1 MTRYLIVWA
10 AFVATTSYAFVTR
23 IDSTFSSM
31 RLHSS
36 PQSQPDGRSA
46 VSYNALNNMPPPLP
60 PGFAPPGGELA
71 RPPQQQ
77 PWQPPQ
83 EQQVWQQQA
92 PPQRA
97 GPLNPDDNW
106 RRPLQVDNYQYRT
119 VQGNSRKTFNTMGGR
134 NEVEF
139 STDGR
144 ELYTDMEVWQGPD
157 NTPQTMKWYAQDGN
171 HRIRATV
178 TSTQYH
184 SIETRNRGTLEFPMN
199 VQMQPQAPGSPTKQ
213 QHQPFHGTNSVP
225 AVEFRPIPSH
235 EDRMA
240 KRDPSRGT
248 TIQGDGSVKT
258 YPIDPYTSSVQ
269 VLLDGQGF
277 PVYARIELLQGPDCV
292 KILGELYNDGLQNGG
307 EPVRTVLETPGYGST
322 LRVVNTGPME
332 YPIICTVAP
341 ASYGEPVNNYQQQ
354 QSVFDSNG
362 RYIGY

>member
-1 MTRYLIVWA
+1 MTRFLLLWA
-10 AFVATTSYAFVTR
+10 AAVTTSHALVMRNRAT
-23 IDSTFSSM
+23 SSSM
-31 RLHSS
+31 RLYSS
-36 PQSQPDGRSA
+36 PQSQPDGRPA
-46 VSYNALNNMPPPLP
+46 VGYNEAMPPPD
-60 PGFAPPGGELA
+60 FAPQAGDLA
-71 RPPQQQ
+71 RPQQQQQ
-77 PWQPPQ
+77 PWQQ
-83 EQQVWQQQA
+83 S

-106 RRPLQVDNYQYRT
+106 RRPLQVDSYQYRT

-134 NEVEF
+134 NEIEF

-144 ELYTDMEVWQGPD
+144 ELHTDMQVWQGPD

-178 TSTQYH
+178 TSSQYH

-199 VQMQPQAPGSPTKQ
+199 VQMQPQQQPGSPEEQ
-213 QHQPFHGTNSVP
+213 QSQPFQGTNTVP
-225 AVEFRPIPSH
+225 ATEFRPIPSH

-240 KRDPSRGT
+240 NRDPRRGT
-248 TIQGDGSVKT
+248 TIQGAGSVKT
-258 YPIDPYTSSVQ
+258 YPIDPQTASVQ

-322 LRVVNTGPME
+322 LRIVNTGPME
-332 YPIICTVAP
+332 YPIQCTVAP
-341 ASYGEPVNNYQQQ
+341 ASYGEPVHNYQQQ